1 MENVQVSC
9 FTHSIIIELQVD
21 FHYFPKYRSIMCAAF
36 LSCVLLYKVFSM
48 ISTELSSHLYNLKH
62 STKKDQKVCFKST
75 QYLFRQC
82 WIKFFFLLLIQIHS
96 IYKVNWTEPGVQPVL
111 TCAWGSPWL
120 TLQLLL
126 LAAEQITELWVS
138 HRGRT
143 SGQQQ
148 RASAL
153 RCNTLLMW
161 QISGSHRGQMRW
173 SRRLCS
179 ITWQIQP
186 EARLQLLEFSSRYTL
201 QASNVEL
208 RACYR

>member
-1 MENVQVSC
+1 MLYTSSRAGQQSQRLRNWAKSVQHMENVQVSC

-48 ISTELSSHLYNLKH
+48 ISTELLSHLYNLKH

-96 IYKVNWTEPGVQPVL
+96 IYKVN
-111 TCAWGSPWL
+111 S
-120 TLQLLL
+120 
-126 LAAEQITELWVS
+126 
-138 HRGRT
+138 
-143 SGQQQ
+143 
-148 RASAL
+148 ASAL

-161 QISGSHRGQMRW
+161 QISGSRRGQMRW